1 MSAETIP
8 TTTTESKLSRKASI
22 KLANAAFD
30 RLAFLDHC
38 AWTNHREKCVALARD
53 EEKRHRGSG
62 DSFSRHHQGAA
73 SVADCARHFVVK
85 RIAEYLLTPRDKWPT
100 GRDLIHTQPSALY
113 ACGLA
118 DEFGDN
124 IRKAWAGLDVSQLAS
139 LDYLVLVQ
147 A

>member
-8 TTTTESKLSRKASI
+8 ATATESKLSRRETI
-22 KLANAAFD
+22 RLANRAFD
-30 RLAFLDHC
+30 LLEVLNNQS
-38 AWTNHREKCVALARD
+38 WTSHREACFALARD
-53 EEKRHRGSG
+53 EEKRHRGG
-62 DSFSRHHQGAA
+62 GPSFSRHHLGAA

-124 IRKAWAGLDVSQLAS
+124 IRKAWDGLDLSQLAT

-147 A
+147 D